1 MVLENM
7 VFTEKDE
14 EPWSFID
21 LKMGTNC
28 VLREPDDPK
37 YKLFYDRDVN
47 TTTQKYGFRITGF
60 TIYGER
66 KMVEDHVCE
75 DFEKTGEYDYCR

>member
-1 MVLENM
+1 MEFYIGLKPFCVKYKGHTPSIYEQGLTNDEIEDRYYEMQLENM
-7 VFTEKDE
+7 VYTETE
-14 EPWSFID
+14 SEPWSFID

-47 TTTQKYGFRITGF
+47 TTT
-60 TIYGER
+60 
-66 KMVEDHVCE
+66 
-75 DFEKTGEYDYCR
+75 